1 MKMTVERAQPSPQP
15 FGYSEIE
22 RRGDGPFCT
31 LQPGRGSRQQSLE
44 AVRYAT
50 LTLQDIIAAIQ
61 SDWPLDRPQSQ
72 KVQDAISFGA
82 FAIARLRNGELR
94 RLAESAQA

>member
-1 MKMTVERAQPSPQP
+1 MTLNLRVQPAHEP
-15 FGYSEIE
+15 FGFSEIE

-31 LQPGRGSRQQSLE
+31 LQPGRGSRQPSLE

-61 SDWPLDRPQSQ
+61 SDWPIDRPQSQ
-72 KVQDAISFGA
+72 KVQDAISFGV
-82 FAIARLRNGELR
+82 FAVERLRNGDLR
-94 RLAESAQA
+94 RLAEGFA

>member
-1 MKMTVERAQPSPQP
+1 MSMIAEPVQTAHEP

-50 LTLQDIIAAIQ
+50 LTLHDIIAAIQ
-61 SDWPLDRPQSQ
+61 SDWPPDRPQSQ

-94 RLAESAQA
+94 RLAADCA